1 MSETVPP
8 TVLSPIRLTEALAP
22 ADLPPGTYLHHFR
35 VDRKLASGGM
45 GAVYLGHDTSLDRP
59 VALKTLRPE
68 LAGDAAFLARFQH
81 EARSQ
86 ANLVHPHVVQIYFV
100 GEQHGVWFMAMQLV
114 DGGSLQDAVN
124 RRGRL
129 PWREVAVH
137 FVGLTEALIEAAR
150 LGIVHRDLKPA
161 NVLVDR
167 FGSAHLADFGLATG
181 ATLPEQ
187 TGTFVRGSVP
197 MSSDV
202 SVAGSVMGTLP
213 YMAPEQLQGLPLD
226 QRADVY
232 GLGATVYHLLVGEAP
247 VRAESPREALKAI
260 EAGIAPVRRRR
271 PEVPSLLADI
281 VDACL
286 QRHPAERFQS
296 HHELLR
302 AVRRAIPQPV
312 VAPTP
317 LVRALAGAIDLLP
330 ALAVLNF
337 TFARAMWAA
346 PLFFAGWLVLGHLGL
361 GASPGQWL
369 MRLRLRTEED
379 GEVSPLRGT
388 VRALLQWGWF
398 AVLVTAYWLLQGS
411 QTSAAEA
418 VGYPGLG
425 WAAVVL
431 LGALPAVLRRPTL
444 VDRLTRTRVLVD
456 VR

>member
-8 TVLSPIRLTEALAP
+8 TALSPIRLTEGLAP

-45 GAVYLGHDTSLDRP
+45 GAVYLGYDTSLDRP

-100 GEQHGVWFMAMQLV
+100 GEEHGVWFMAMQLV
-114 DGGSLQDAVN
+114 DGGSLQEAVD

-181 ATLPEQ
+181 ATLPQQ
-187 TGTFVRGSVP
+187 TKTFVRGTVP

-232 GLGATVYHLLVGEAP
+232 GMGATIYHLLSGEPP
-247 VRAESPREALKAI
+247 VRAETPDQALRAI
-260 EAGIAPVRRRR
+260 QAGIPSVRSRR
-271 PEVPSLLADI
+271 PEVPVLLAEV
-281 VDACL
+281 VDCCL
-286 QRHPAERFQS
+286 RADPAERFQD
-296 HHELLR
+296 HHDLLR
-302 AVRRAIPQPV
+302 AVRRAEPQPV

-317 LVRALAGAIDLLP
+317 LVRGLAGLLDLLP
-330 ALAVLNF
+330 ALAVLRF
-337 TFARAMWAA
+337 TFFRAPWAA
-346 PLFFAGWLVLGHLGL
+346 PLWFAAWLVLGHLAL

-369 MRLRLRTEED
+369 MRLRLRTEDD
-379 GEVSPLRGT
+379 GDVAPWRGAG
-388 VRALLQWGWF
+388 RALLQWGWYAPLAIAF
-398 AVLVTAYWLLQGS
+398 RLLYVSAGSETLVLGWV
-411 QTSAAEA
+411 
-418 VGYPGLG
+418 GLG
-425 WAAVVL
+425 WAAVAL
-431 LGALPAVLRRPTL
+431 LGLLPALLRRPTL
-444 VDRLTRTRVLVD
+444 VDRLTRTRLLVD

>member
-1 MSETVPP
+1 LSETVPP
-8 TVLSPIRLTEALAP
+8 TALSPIRLTEGLAP

-45 GAVYLGHDTSLDRP
+45 GAVYLGYDTSLDRP

-100 GEQHGVWFMAMQLV
+100 GEEHGVWFMAMQLV
-114 DGGSLQDAVN
+114 DGGSLQEAVD

-181 ATLPEQ
+181 ATLPQQ
-187 TGTFVRGSVP
+187 TKTFVRGTVP

-226 QRADVY
+226 
-232 GLGATVYHLLVGEAP
+232 
-247 VRAESPREALKAI
+247 
-260 EAGIAPVRRRR
+260 
-271 PEVPSLLADI
+271 
-281 VDACL
+281 
-286 QRHPAERFQS
+286 
-296 HHELLR
+296 
-302 AVRRAIPQPV
+302 
-312 VAPTP
+312 
-317 LVRALAGAIDLLP
+317 
-330 ALAVLNF
+330 
-337 TFARAMWAA
+337 
-346 PLFFAGWLVLGHLGL
+346 
-361 GASPGQWL
+361 
-369 MRLRLRTEED
+369 
-379 GEVSPLRGT
+379 
-388 VRALLQWGWF
+388 
-398 AVLVTAYWLLQGS
+398 
-411 QTSAAEA
+411 
-418 VGYPGLG
+418 
-425 WAAVVL
+425 
-431 LGALPAVLRRPTL
+431 
-444 VDRLTRTRVLVD
+444 
-456 VR
+456 

>member
-1 MSETVPP
+1 LSETVPP
-8 TVLSPIRLTEALAP
+8 TALSPIRLTEALPP

-114 DGGSLQDAVN
+114 DGGSLQEAVD

-129 PWREVAVH
+129 PWHEVAVH
-137 FVGLTEALIEAAR
+137 FVGLTEALIEAGR

-187 TGTFVRGSVP
+187 SRTFVRGPVP

-232 GLGATVYHLLVGEAP
+232 GMGATVYHLLCGTPP
-247 VRAESPREALKAI
+247 VQAETPDQALRAI
-260 EAGIAPVRRRR
+260 QAGIPAVRSRR
-271 PEVPSLLADI
+271 PEVPALLADV
-281 VDACL
+281 VDCCL
-286 QRHPAERFQS
+286 RPDPAERFQD
-296 HHELLR
+296 HRALLR
-302 AVRRAIPQPV
+302 AVRRAEPQPV

-317 LVRALAGAIDLLP
+317 LVRGLAGLLDLLP
-330 ALAVLNF
+330 ALAVLR
-337 TFARAMWAA
+337 FAFVQAPWAA
-346 PLFFAGWLVLGHLGL
+346 PLWFAAWLVLGHLAL

-369 MRLRLRTEED
+369 MRLRLRTEDD
-379 GEVSPLRGT
+379 GDVAPWRGAA
-388 VRALLQWGWF
+388 RALLQWGWF
-398 AVLVTAYWLLQGS
+398 ALLAIALS
-411 QTSAAEA
+411 LLYASAESVALLLGW
-418 VGYPGLG
+418 VGLG

>member
-8 TVLSPIRLTEALAP
+8 TALSPIRLTEGLAP

-45 GAVYLGHDTSLDRP
+45 GAVYLGYDTSLDRP

-100 GEQHGVWFMAMQLV
+100 GEEHGVWFMAMQLV
-114 DGGSLQDAVN
+114 DGGSLQEAVD

-181 ATLPEQ
+181 ATLPQQ
-187 TGTFVRGSVP
+187 TKTFVRGTVP

-232 GLGATVYHLLVGEAP
+232 GMGATIYHLLSGEPP
-247 VRAESPREALKAI
+247 VRAETPDQALRAI
-260 EAGIAPVRRRR
+260 QAGIPAVRSRR
-271 PEVPSLLADI
+271 PDVPVLLAEV
-281 VDACL
+281 VDCCL
-286 QRHPAERFQS
+286 RADPAERFQD
-296 HHELLR
+296 HHDLLR
-302 AVRRAIPQPV
+302 AVRRAEPQPV

-317 LVRALAGAIDLLP
+317 LVRGLAGLLDLLP
-330 ALAVLNF
+330 AAAVLRF
-337 TFARAMWAA
+337 SFFQAPWAA
-346 PLFFAGWLVLGHLGL
+346 PLWFAAWLVLGHLAL

-379 GEVSPLRGT
+379 GDVAPWRGAG
-388 VRALLQWGWF
+388 RALLQWGWYAPLAIAF
-398 AVLVTAYWLLQGS
+398 RLLYVSAGSETLVLGWV
-411 QTSAAEA
+411 
-418 VGYPGLG
+418 GLG
-425 WAAVVL
+425 WAAVAL
-431 LGALPAVLRRPTL
+431 LGLLPALLRRPTL
-444 VDRLTRTRVLVD
+444 VDRLTRTRGLVD

>member
-8 TVLSPIRLTEALAP
+8 TALSPIRLTEGLAP

-45 GAVYLGHDTSLDRP
+45 GAVYLGYDTSLDRP

-100 GEQHGVWFMAMQLV
+100 GEEHGVWFMAMQLV
-114 DGGSLQDAVN
+114 DGGSLQEAVD

-181 ATLPEQ
+181 ATLPQQ
-187 TGTFVRGSVP
+187 TKTFVRGTVP

-232 GLGATVYHLLVGEAP
+232 GMGATIYHLLSGEPP
-247 VRAESPREALKAI
+247 VRAETPDQALRAI
-260 EAGIAPVRRRR
+260 QAGIPSVRSRR
-271 PEVPSLLADI
+271 PEVPVLLAEV
-281 VDACL
+281 VDCCL
-286 QRHPAERFQS
+286 RADPAERFQD
-296 HHELLR
+296 HHDLLR
-302 AVRRAIPQPV
+302 AVRRAEPQPV

-317 LVRALAGAIDLLP
+317 LVRGLAGLLDLLP
-330 ALAVLNF
+330 AAAVLRF
-337 TFARAMWAA
+337 SFFRAPWAA
-346 PLFFAGWLVLGHLGL
+346 PLWFAAWLVLGHLAL

-369 MRLRLRTEED
+369 MRLRLRTEDD
-379 GEVSPLRGT
+379 GDVAPWRGAG
-388 VRALLQWGWF
+388 RALLQWGWYARLAIAF
-398 AVLVTAYWLLQGS
+398 RLLYVSAGSETLVLGWV
-411 QTSAAEA
+411 
-418 VGYPGLG
+418 GLG
-425 WAAVVL
+425 WAAVAL
-431 LGALPAVLRRPTL
+431 LGLLPALLRRPTL
-444 VDRLTRTRVLVD
+444 VDRLTRTRLLVD

>member
-1 MSETVPP
+1 LSETVPP
-8 TVLSPIRLTEALAP
+8 TVLSPIRLTEALPP

-129 PWREVAVH
+129 PWREVAIH
-137 FVGLTEALIEAAR
+137 FVGLTEALVEAGR
-150 LGIVHRDLKPA
+150 LGIIHRDLKPA

-167 FGSAHLADFGLATG
+167 YGSAHLADFGLATG

-187 TGTFVRGSVP
+187 TRTFIRGSVP

-202 SVAGSVMGTLP
+202 SVAGSVMGTLTH
-213 YMAPEQLQGLPLD
+213 MAPEQLQGRPLD
-226 QRADVY
+226 QRADVW
-232 GLGATVYHLLVGEAP
+232 GMGATVYHLLSGEPP
-247 VRAESPREALKAI
+247 VRAETAEEALKVIA
-260 EAGIAPVRRRR
+260 AGIPPVRRRR
-271 PEVPSLLADI
+271 PDVPSLLGDI
-281 VDACL
+281 VDCCL
-286 QRHPAERFQS
+286 QPDPEQRFQS

-302 AVRRAIPQPV
+302 AVRRAAPQPV

-317 LVRALAGAIDLLP
+317 LVRGLAGLLDLLP
-330 ALAVLNF
+330 ALAVLR
-337 TFARAMWAA
+337 FAFVRAPWAA
-346 PLFFAGWLVLGHLGL
+346 PLWFAAWLVLDHLAL

-369 MRLRLRTEED
+369 MRLRLRTEDD
-379 GEVSPLRGT
+379 GDVGPWRGAA
-388 VRALLQWGWF
+388 RALLQWGWF
-398 AVLVTAYWLLQGS
+398 APLAVALSMIYASAGSVALVLGWL
-411 QTSAAEA
+411 
-418 VGYPGLG
+418 GLG
-425 WAAVVL
+425 WAAVAL
-431 LGALPAVLRRPTL
+431 LGLLPALLRRPTL
-444 VDRLTRTRVLVD
+444 IDRLTRTRVLVD

>member
-8 TVLSPIRLTEALAP
+8 TALSPIRLIEGLAP

-45 GAVYLGHDTSLDRP
+45 GAVYLGYDTSLDRP

-100 GEQHGVWFMAMQLV
+100 GEEHGVWFMAMQLV
-114 DGGSLQDAVN
+114 DGGSLQEAVD

-181 ATLPEQ
+181 ATLPQQ
-187 TGTFVRGSVP
+187 TKTFVRGTVP

-232 GLGATVYHLLVGEAP
+232 GMGATIYHLLSGEPP
-247 VRAESPREALKAI
+247 VRAETPDQALRAI
-260 EAGIAPVRRRR
+260 QAGIPAVRSRR
-271 PEVPSLLADI
+271 PDVPVLLAEV
-281 VDACL
+281 VDCCL
-286 QRHPAERFQS
+286 RADPAERFQD
-296 HHELLR
+296 HHDLLR
-302 AVRRAIPQPV
+302 AVRRAEPQPV

-317 LVRALAGAIDLLP
+317 LVRGLAGLLDLLP
-330 ALAVLNF
+330 AAAVLRF
-337 TFARAMWAA
+337 SFFRAPWAA
-346 PLFFAGWLVLGHLGL
+346 PLWFAAWLVLGHLAL

-369 MRLRLRTEED
+369 MRLRLRTEDD
-379 GEVSPLRGT
+379 GDVAPWRGAG
-388 VRALLQWGWF
+388 RALLQWGWYAPLAIAF
-398 AVLVTAYWLLQGS
+398 RLLYVSAGSETLVLGWV
-411 QTSAAEA
+411 
-418 VGYPGLG
+418 GLG
-425 WAAVVL
+425 WAAVAL
-431 LGALPAVLRRPTL
+431 LGLLPALLRRPTL
-444 VDRLTRTRVLVD
+444 VDRLTRTRLLVD

>member
-8 TVLSPIRLTEALAP
+8 TALSPIRLTEGLAP

-45 GAVYLGHDTSLDRP
+45 GAVYLGYDTSLDRP

-100 GEQHGVWFMAMQLV
+100 GEEHGVWFMAMQLV
-114 DGGSLQDAVN
+114 DGGSLQEAVD

-181 ATLPEQ
+181 ATLPQQ
-187 TGTFVRGSVP
+187 TKTFVRGTVP

-232 GLGATVYHLLVGEAP
+232 GMGATIYHLLSGEPP
-247 VRAESPREALKAI
+247 VRAETPDQALRAI
-260 EAGIAPVRRRR
+260 QAGIPAVRSRR
-271 PEVPSLLADI
+271 PEVPVLLAEV
-281 VDACL
+281 VDCCL
-286 QRHPAERFQS
+286 RADPAERFQD
-296 HHELLR
+296 HHDLLR
-302 AVRRAIPQPV
+302 AVRRAEPQPV

-317 LVRALAGAIDLLP
+317 LVRGLAGLLDLLP
-330 ALAVLNF
+330 AAAVLRF
-337 TFARAMWAA
+337 SFFRAPWAA
-346 PLFFAGWLVLGHLGL
+346 PLWFAAWLVLGHLAL

-369 MRLRLRTEED
+369 MRLRLRTEDD
-379 GEVSPLRGT
+379 GDVAPWRGAG
-388 VRALLQWGWF
+388 RALLQWGWYAPLAIAF
-398 AVLVTAYWLLQGS
+398 RLLYVSAGSETLVLGWV
-411 QTSAAEA
+411 
-418 VGYPGLG
+418 GLG
-425 WAAVVL
+425 WAAVAL
-431 LGALPAVLRRPTL
+431 LGLLPALLRRPTL

-456 VR
+456 VQ

>member
-8 TVLSPIRLTEALAP
+8 TALSPIRLTEGLAP

-45 GAVYLGHDTSLDRP
+45 GAVYLGYDTSLDRP

-100 GEQHGVWFMAMQLV
+100 GEEHGVWFMAMQLV
-114 DGGSLQDAVN
+114 DGGSLQEAVD

-181 ATLPEQ
+181 ATLPQQ
-187 TGTFVRGSVP
+187 TKTFVRGTVP

-232 GLGATVYHLLVGEAP
+232 GMGATIYHLLSGEPP
-247 VRAESPREALKAI
+247 VRAETPDQALRAI
-260 EAGIAPVRRRR
+260 QAGIPAVRSRR
-271 PEVPSLLADI
+271 PEVPVLLAEV
-281 VDACL
+281 VDCCL
-286 QRHPAERFQS
+286 RADPAERYQD
-296 HHELLR
+296 HHDLLR
-302 AVRRAIPQPV
+302 AVRRAEPQPV

-317 LVRALAGAIDLLP
+317 LVRGLAGLLDLLP
-330 ALAVLNF
+330 ALAVLRF
-337 TFARAMWAA
+337 TFFRAPWAA
-346 PLFFAGWLVLGHLGL
+346 PLWFAAWLVLGHLAL

-369 MRLRLRTEED
+369 MRLRLRTEDD
-379 GEVSPLRGT
+379 GDVAPWRGAG
-388 VRALLQWGWF
+388 RALLQWGWYAPLAIAF
-398 AVLVTAYWLLQGS
+398 RLLYVSAGSETLVLGWV
-411 QTSAAEA
+411 
-418 VGYPGLG
+418 GLG
-425 WAAVVL
+425 WAAVAL
-431 LGALPAVLRRPTL
+431 LGLLPALLRRPTL
-444 VDRLTRTRVLVD
+444 VDRLTRTRLLVD

>member
-8 TVLSPIRLTEALAP
+8 TALSPIRLTEGLAP

-45 GAVYLGHDTSLDRP
+45 GAVYLGYDTSLDRP

-100 GEQHGVWFMAMQLV
+100 GEEHGVWFMAMQLV
-114 DGGSLQDAVN
+114 DGGSLQEAVD

-181 ATLPEQ
+181 ATLPQQ
-187 TGTFVRGSVP
+187 TKTFVRGTVP

-232 GLGATVYHLLVGEAP
+232 GMGATIYHLLSGEPP
-247 VRAESPREALKAI
+247 VRAETPDQALRAI
-260 EAGIAPVRRRR
+260 QAGIPAVRSRR
-271 PEVPSLLADI
+271 PDVPVLLAEV
-281 VDACL
+281 VDCCL
-286 QRHPAERFQS
+286 RADPAERFQD
-296 HHELLR
+296 HHDLLR
-302 AVRRAIPQPV
+302 AVRRAEPQPV

-317 LVRALAGAIDLLP
+317 LVRGLAGLLDLLP
-330 ALAVLNF
+330 ALAVLRF
-337 TFARAMWAA
+337 TFFRAPWAA
-346 PLFFAGWLVLGHLGL
+346 PLWFAAWLVLGHLAL

-379 GEVSPLRGT
+379 GDVAPWRGAG
-388 VRALLQWGWF
+388 RALLQWGWYAPLAIAF
-398 AVLVTAYWLLQGS
+398 RLLYVSAGSETLVLGWV
-411 QTSAAEA
+411 
-418 VGYPGLG
+418 GLG
-425 WAAVVL
+425 WAAVAL
-431 LGALPAVLRRPTL
+431 LGLLPALLRRPTL
-444 VDRLTRTRVLVD
+444 VDRLTRTRLLVD